1 MNQIRRV
8 AVYCGS
14 SSGIDPSFPKLAYE
28 LGKELTNNRIGIVYG
43 GASIGLMGQVANGA
57 LDNGGFVI
65 GVLPKFL
72 KIKEIEHTNLSE
84 IHIVDTMQERKMKMY
99 ELADAFIAI
108 PGGFGTMEELFEILT
123 WGQLGLHTK
132 PIGLMN
138 WNSFYNPLITQL
150 KQMVE
155 QGFLKSSHF
164 NLLKLQNDIESM
176 LESFLNY
183 TPTNLGGFLTEDKI

>member
-1 MNQIRRV
+1 MNQIHRV

-14 SSGIDPSFPKLAYE
+14 SSGSDPSFPKLAYE

-99 ELADAFIAI
+99 ELADAFIAL

-138 WNSFYNPLITQL
+138 WNSFYNPLISQL
-150 KQMVE
+150 KQMVD

-164 NLLKLQNDIESM
+164 NLLKIQNDIESM
-176 LESFLNY
+176 LECFLNY
-183 TPTNLGGFLTEDKI
+183 SPTNLGGFLTEDKI